1 MPVGTAMDKA
11 GEGQFEEGPI
21 KLVASNGQSIHVESY
36 FANYSKIVEKL
47 LDPQCTHIISIIVY

>member
-1 MPVGTAMDKA
+1 MDKA